1 MNAVNTTP
9 SAVRSPDVADA
20 SYTSLDATLIRLT
33 RTFQLC
39 RGLVRVMGAW
49 MAGVRYWD
57 AKLELGEHLWANAQS
72 AADLLRRL
80 HELKETAAERHESTA
95 IDELFREL
103 VSVAEGDHFLAGC
116 HGALLPRLHAL
127 VVEWAAEMDPVMD
140 PLSRRAMEEAAAR
153 MGRQAE
159 WYAAYTPCYSPG
171 ALLPAPGWA
180 AYVERLVAALDFDGG
195 SWRTGKAPLEERPPE
210 RVEFEGI
217 GTPRRDACFRTAWF
231 NQVARE
237 AGDSFAE
244 RRRTIFYNHTQEM
257 QFAESLAAILH
268 DTPEMPWAFH
278 FDLARHCVDEIR
290 HTRMGCTRMA
300 QLGEDLRHYP
310 MLLQNYS
317 VRSKLEPIERFCLM
331 TLVIEASSFEK
342 KRANVRMFAE
352 QGDTISERYESYD
365 IRDEMMHVNFGHT
378 WVPIMLRVTRDS
390 RSVNELI
397 NHCRDILDDALKDER
412 RAG

>member
-1 MNAVNTTP
+1 MNNPV
-9 SAVRSPDVADA
+9 S
-20 SYTSLDATLIRLT
+20 SLDDTLVRLT
-33 RTFQLC
+33 RAFQIC
-39 RGLVRVMGAW
+39 RGLLRAQGAW

-57 AKLELGEHLWANAQS
+57 AKLELGEHIWANAQS

-80 HELKETAAERHESTA
+80 HELKETAAERQESGALATLL
-95 IDELFREL
+95 DEL
-103 VSVAEGDHFLAGC
+103 VSVREGDAFLHGC
-116 HGALLPRLHAL
+116 HGAFIPRAQ
-127 VVEWAAEMDPVMD
+127 VVVAGWAEEADPVMD
-140 PLSRRAMEEAAAR
+140 PLSRRVLQETAGRLE
-153 MGRQAE
+153 RQAE
-159 WYAAYTPCYSPG
+159 WYRRYEPRYSPG
-171 ALLPAPGWA
+171 TLARHPAWA
-180 AYVERLVAALDFDGG
+180 SYVERLCASLDFARGA
-195 SWRTGKAPLEERPPE
+195 WTGEVPTPGERPAE
-210 RVEFEGI
+210 REEFAGI
-217 GTPRRDACFRTAWF
+217 ATPRRDACFRTAWF
-231 NQVARE
+231 NEVARRSGE
-237 AGDSFAE
+237 SFEE
-244 RRRTIFYNHTQEM
+244 RRRAIFYNHTQEM

-268 DTPEMPWAFH
+268 DTPDMPWAFH

-290 HTRMGCTRMA
+290 HTRMGCARLE
-300 QLGEDLRHYP
+300 QLGEELSSFP

-352 QGDTISERYESYD
+352 HGDAVSERYESYD
-365 IRDEMMHVNFGHT
+365 IRDEMLHVNFGHT

>member
-1 MNAVNTTP
+1 MNASV
-9 SAVRSPDVADA
+9 S
-20 SYTSLDATLIRLT
+20 SLDDTLVHLT
-33 RTFQLC
+33 RAFQIC
-39 RGLVRVMGAW
+39 RGLLRAQGAW
-49 MAGVRYWD
+49 MAGVNYWD
-57 AKLELGEHLWANAQS
+57 AKFELGEHLWANAQS

-80 HELKETAAERHESTA
+80 HELKETAAERQESGALST
-95 IDELFREL
+95 LLGEL
-103 VSVAEGDHFLAGC
+103 VSVRDGDAFLHGC
-116 HGALLPRLHAL
+116 HGAFVPRARA
-127 VVEWAAEMDPVMD
+127 VIAGWAETTDPVMD
-140 PLSRRAMEEAAAR
+140 SLSRRVLQDAADRLAR
-153 MGRQAE
+153 QTE
-159 WYAAYTPCYSPG
+159 WYARYEPRYSPG
-171 ALLPAPGWA
+171 GPVRFPGWEG
-180 AYVERLVAALDFDGG
+180 YVAELCARIDFANG
-195 SWRTGKAPLEERPPE
+195 SWSGEPPSRDDRPAEGEE
-210 RVEFEGI
+210 FSGI
-217 GTPRRDACFRTAWF
+217 STPRRDACFRTAWF
-231 NQVARE
+231 NEVARLG
-237 AGDSFAE
+237 GDSFEE

-268 DTPEMPWAFH
+268 DMPEMPWAFH

-290 HTRMGCTRMA
+290 HTRMGCTRLE
-300 QLGEDLRHYP
+300 QLGEDLRSFP

-352 QGDTISERYESYD
+352 HGDAVSERYESYD

-378 WVPIMLRVTRDS
+378 WVPIMLRVARDS

>member
-1 MNAVNTTP
+1 MHTP
-9 SAVRSPDVADA
+9 RLPDRSSASSGT
-20 SYTSLDATLIRLT
+20 SYTSLDETVKRLT

-57 AKLELGEHLWANAQS
+57 AKLELGEHIWANAQS

-80 HELKETAAERHESTA
+80 HELKETSAERHESPA
-95 IDELFREL
+95 IDRLFQEL

-116 HGALLPRLHAL
+116 HGTLLPRLHTL
-127 VVEWAAEMDPVMD
+127 ISQWASEADPVMD
-140 PLSRRAMEEAAAR
+140 PLSCRTMAETAERLRIQAA
-153 MGRQAE
+153 
-159 WYAAYTPCYSPG
+159 WYKAYSPHYSPEG
-171 ALLPAPGWA
+171 ITRGPAWA
-180 AYVERLVAALDFDGG
+180 AYVERLVATSDFHAGV
-195 SWRTGKAPLEERPPE
+195 WRTGEGPAMEVPPE
-210 RVEFEGI
+210 RVDFEGI
-217 GTPRRDACFRTAWF
+217 DTPRRDSCFRLAWF
-231 NQVARE
+231 NEVARLT
-237 AGDSFAE
+237 GDSFEA

-290 HTRMGCTRMA
+290 HTRMGCERMA
-300 QLGEDLRHYP
+300 QLGEDLRDFP

-342 KRANVRMFAE
+342 KRANVRMFSE
-352 QGDTISERYESYD
+352 NCDLTSERYESYD
-365 IRDEMMHVNFGHT
+365 IRDEMLHVNFGHT
-378 WVPIMLRVTRDS
+378 WVPIMLRVTRDP